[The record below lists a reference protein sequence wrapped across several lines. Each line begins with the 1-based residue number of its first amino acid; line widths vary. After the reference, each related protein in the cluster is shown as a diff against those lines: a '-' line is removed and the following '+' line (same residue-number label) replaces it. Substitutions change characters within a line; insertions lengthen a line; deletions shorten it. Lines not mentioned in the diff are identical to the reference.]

1 MNQMAPTQPT
11 PLAPETRLTVTL
23 SAAAWNVVMAH
34 LDEGPR
40 RVVNAIWNDINA
52 QLSLGAQQIQ
62 HMNNRD
68 ARVPREMA
76 MTDTTP
82 MEG

>member
-1 MNQMAPTQPT
+1 MNQMAPTQPM
-11 PLAPETRLTVTL
+11 PISAETRLTVTL
-23 SAAAWNVVMAH
+23 TAAAWNVVMAH

-62 HMNNRD
+62 RAD
-68 ARVPREMA
+68 ARQTSE
-76 MTDTTP
+76 
-82 MEG
+82 EH

>member
-1 MNQMAPTQPT
+1 MAPTQPS

-52 QLSLGAQQIQ
+52 QLSLGAQQAQ
-62 HMNNRD
+62 RPD
-68 ARVPREMA
+68 ARQTSE
-76 MTDTTP
+76 
-82 MEG
+82 EH